1 MPKLLWVESVLL
13 IFSIC
18 IVKICIDLLST
29 LMPDELLQLF
39 LMLLVISKKNFSAQT
54 SLPISLIF
62 SIPYSIVA

>member
-1 MPKLLWVESVLL
+1 MPKLFWVESVLL

-18 IVKICIDLLST
+18 IVKICIVLLST

-39 LMLLVISKKNFSAQT
+39 LMLLVISKKNVSAQT